1 MKKLLATSFL
11 AVGMIVFGSNTAYGM
26 TCGEAISVAMRQIS
40 SKQKAFFW
48 AQSSQLGGPAFRERH
63 ELNLAIQFGERVL
76 YDNNCGRLANQTNL
90 PPIIESAKYT
100 RDNVRK
106 PASVYQPINITP
118 VPAPR

>member
-26 TCGEAISVAMRQIS
+26 TCREAISVAMRQIS

-48 AQSSQLGGPAFRERH
+48 AQSSQLGGPAFREKH

-76 YDNNCGRLANQTNL
+76 NSNCGRLAYQTNL
-90 PPIIESAKYT
+90 PPMIESAKYT
-100 RDNVRK
+100 LGNVRK
-106 PASVYQPINITP
+106 PASFHQPEPIITP
-118 VPAPR
+118 IPAPR